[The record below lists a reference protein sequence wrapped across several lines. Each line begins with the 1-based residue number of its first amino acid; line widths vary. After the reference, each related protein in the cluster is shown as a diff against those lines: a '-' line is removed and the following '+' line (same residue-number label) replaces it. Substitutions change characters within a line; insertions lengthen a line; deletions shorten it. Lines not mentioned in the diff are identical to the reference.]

1 MEYVLSDFFDVL
13 SGVPQGSVLSLK
25 LFLLCTADIPGLFL
39 SPCAMFPVD
48 DIYIYIYIY
57 RYIFIAKTSV
67 ILAGAQ
73 ASTTPDA
80 HIKN

>member
-1 MEYVLSDFFDVL
+1 MELFRN
-13 SGVPQGSVLSLK
+13 SGTPV
-25 LFLLCTADIPGLFL
+25 CTYTYLVAN
-39 SPCAMFPVD
+39 MHN
-48 DIYIYIYIY
+48 YIY